1 MNAMTMDAKGF
12 FDRAQ
17 LVQINEAVK
26 KAESTTSGEIVPVL
40 ASASG
45 NYDRGLFFA
54 ALTGAIAGTL
64 LAVAVHLMPLDAA
77 EHEAWHIP
85 LYTLLPLQLIGLAA
99 GWRIAA
105 SSPEIWRRFVPR
117 SLMKESVERAALNAF
132 ANLGITQT
140 RDATGILI
148 YVSLFERIAVVL
160 GDRAIDSKLS
170 KGTWQE
176 VTDLVLKGFREK
188 RPAEGYVAGILKC
201 GELLTPHFP
210 IKPDDTNEL
219 GNELRII

>member
-1 MNAMTMDAKGF
+1 
-12 FDRAQ
+12 
-17 LVQINEAVK
+17 VK
-26 KAESTTSGEIVPVL
+26 KAESATSGEIVPVL
-40 ASASG
+40 ATSSG

-64 LAVAVHLMPLDAA
+64 LAVAVHLLPLDAT
-77 EHEAWHIP
+77 EHETWHIP

-105 SSPEIWRRFVPR
+105 SSPDIWRRFVPR
-117 SLMKESVERAALNAF
+117 ALMKGSVERAAMNAF
-132 ANLGITQT
+132 ASLGIAKT

-176 VTDLVLKGFREK
+176 VTELVLKGFRE
-188 RPAEGYVAGILKC
+188 
-201 GELLTPHFP
+201 
-210 IKPDDTNEL
+210 
-219 GNELRII
+219 